1 MTLINLL
8 GIILALL
15 GGYLTYAYITFLKKE
30 KKGIK
35 TFFIVDI
42 QKPMLIFT
50 LVILAMALITGAYGR
65 YRNEYSAVQCYI
77 NIAVL
82 FLLAAMAWVDY
93 REKIIPN
100 HLILAGLVL
109 WLIEMGIEIFLF
121 HTEPRMALAFSALGG
136 GVWGGLL
143 IIIALIAKTALGMGD
158 AKMFLVIGLIYG
170 LNNTYSILLISLF
183 VMAVVSIALLV
194 MKRAERKSTI
204 PMAPFVLIG
213 FILCIFL
220 GM

>member
-1 MTLINLL
+1 MILINLL

-121 HTEPRMALAFSALGG
+121 HTDLRMALAFSALGG

-170 LNNTYSILLISLF
+170 LNNTYSILLVSLF
-183 VMAVVSIALLV
+183 VMAVVSIALLA
-194 MKRAERKSTI
+194 MKKVERKSTI